1 MKSVFLLWLSAL
13 ALSIAMPVL
22 AEDAVVQPSREEIQQ
37 KLQMV
42 KMLLAQSTTLERAAR
57 SDNAQVK
64 LPAEVARTLYT
75 RASDAFGAG
84 NLVWAGAFLDE
95 AISLMEDAARLAEDP
110 LQVETGDRARYAE
123 LLDDVRAFQAT
134 YSDARQGLS
143 AKDAREYDLQV
154 ESTRGMI
161 EQAQAMVR
169 DGRYK
174 DSCEQLEKVHAVY
187 ISVLNK
193 LFGSTALLYDLKFK
207 SSAEEFDY
215 ELARYRGYEE
225 LLPIARAQLKPDP
238 GTLQLSDRF
247 AEESRAA
254 RDKAQKEAAH
264 GDHKLAIGILQ
275 GATKRLQTALRTIGL
290 ETPE

>member
-1 MKSVFLLWLSAL
+1 MTKKVAWWLSVL
-13 ALSIAMPVL
+13 ALSVAMQAF
-22 AEDAVVQPSREEIQQ
+22 AEDVAPPSREEVQQ
-37 KLQMV
+37 KLQLV
-42 KMLLAQSTTLERAAR
+42 KMLLAKSPVLERAAR
-57 SDNAQVK
+57 SDNAQIK
-64 LPAEVARTLYT
+64 QPAEVARTLYA

-110 LQVETGDRARYAE
+110 LQVETGERARYAE

-134 YSDARQGLS
+134 YSDARKGLS
-143 AKDAREYDLQV
+143 AKDVREYDLQV
-154 ESTRGMI
+154 EPTRGMI

-174 DSCEQLEKVHAVY
+174 DACEQLEKVHAVY
-187 ISVLNK
+187 IAALNK
-193 LFGSTALLYDLKFK
+193 LFGSAALVYDTKFK
-207 SSAEEFDY
+207 SAAEEFDY

-238 GTLQLSDRF
+238 GTLQLSERF
-247 AEESRAA
+247 VQESREA
-254 RDKAQKEAAH
+254 RDKAQKEAIR
-264 GDHKLAIGILQ
+264 GDHQAAIVILQ

>member
-1 MKSVFLLWLSAL
+1 MIARRLAFILLFVATSAF
-13 ALSIAMPVL
+13 
-22 AEDAVVQPSREEIQQ
+22 AEDAAPPSREEVQQ
-37 KLQMV
+37 KMQMV
-42 KMLLAQSTTLERAAR
+42 KMLLAQSPVLERAAR
-57 SDNAQVK
+57 SGNTPVK
-64 LPAEVARTLYT
+64 QPAEVARTLYT

-84 NLVWAGAFLDE
+84 NLVWASAFLDE

-110 LQVETGDRARYAE
+110 EQVETGERARYAE

-134 YSDARQGLS
+134 YSDARKGLS
-143 AKDAREYDLQV
+143 AKEGNAYDQQV
-154 ESTRGMI
+154 EPTRGLI

-174 DSCEQLEKVHAVY
+174 DACEQLEKVHAVY
-187 ISVLNK
+187 IAALNK
-193 LFGSTALLYDLKFK
+193 LYGATALEYDMKFK
-207 SSAEEFDY
+207 SAAEEFDY

-225 LLPIARAQLKPDP
+225 LLPIARAQLRPDP

-247 AEESRAA
+247 AEESRVA
-254 RDKAQKEAAH
+254 RDNAQKEAAH
-264 GDHKLAIGILQ
+264 GDYKLAIGILQ

>member
-1 MKSVFLLWLSAL
+1 MKRALVLWLSAL
-13 ALSIAMPVL
+13 ALSIAMPAL
-22 AEDAVVQPSREEIQQ
+22 AEDAVAQPSREEIQQ
-37 KLQMV
+37 KLQLV

-64 LPAEVARTLYT
+64 MPAEVARTLYT
-75 RASDAFGAG
+75 RANDAFSAG

-95 AISLMEDAARLAEDP
+95 AISLMEDAARLSEDP

-134 YSDARQGLS
+134 YLDARKGLS
-143 AKDAREYDLQV
+143 VMDAREYDRQA
-154 ESTRGMI
+154 EPTRGMI

-174 DSCEQLEKVHAVY
+174 EACDQVEKVHAVY
-187 ISVLNK
+187 IAVLNK
-193 LFGSTALLYDLKFK
+193 LFGSTALVYDLKFK
-207 SSAEEFDY
+207 SDAEEFDY

-225 LLPIARAQLKPDP
+225 LLPIARTQLKPDS

-254 RDKAQKEAAH
+254 RSNAQREAAH
-264 GDHKLAIGILQ
+264 GDYKLAIGILQ